1 MKTVAQNRRARFDY
15 AITDTVEAGIVL
27 TGPEVKSARLGNV
40 SLAGSYLSFLG
51 GKPVLR
57 NASIAP
63 YSYAA
68 HDQDYQPG
76 RDRVLLLKK
85 AESDRLQAAVAEKG
99 VTVVP
104 LEVKAGKY
112 VKVVLGV
119 GRGRKTIDKRQR
131 IRERET
137 GRRLR
142 EGRDL

>member
-15 AITDTVEAGIVL
+15 AITDTIEAGIIL

-40 SLAGSYLSFLG
+40 QLAGSYLSFLG
-51 GKPVLR
+51 GKPILK
-57 NASIAP
+57 NASIAQ
-63 YSYAA
+63 YAFA
-68 HDQDYQPG
+68 VQDPDYQPG

-85 AESDRLQAAVAEKG
+85 VEADRMQSMLAEKG

-104 LEVKAGKY
+104 LEMKAGKY
-112 VKVVLGV
+112 IKLILAV

-131 IRERET
+131 IKERET

-142 EGRDL
+142 EGKDV

>member
-40 SLAGSYLSFLG
+40 NLAGSYLSFLG
-51 GKPVLR
+51 GKPVLK

-68 HDQDYQPG
+68 HDPDYQPG
-76 RDRVLLLKK
+76 RDRVLLLRK

-99 VTVVP
+99 VTVIP

-112 VKVVLGV
+112 VKVVLGI

-142 EGRDL
+142 EGREM